1 MKKKLE
7 TVQIWSKKGLSD
19 LSGETYMMLKKLEE
33 VEKTE
38 IPRIGKSVLLD
49 NATLPYEE
57 IFTKNFEADI
67 ESEEFWTNAIEEA
80 LHPLRSIRPYVGELN
95 RPQR

>member
-1 MKKKLE
+1 
-7 TVQIWSKKGLSD
+7 
-19 LSGETYMMLKKLEE
+19 MMLKKLEE

-80 LHPLRSIRPYVGELN
+80 LHPLRSIRPYVGGLN